1 MVYNDHQNL
10 KGWWLRIMAEK
21 TGLNSEQTAKIVKMI
36 IEFMKLFMC
45 ETLAKRVI
53 SIVLI
58 LAGTPNKQVT
68 MLTNLCDKSV
78 RVLKSK
84 LEKGETKELL
94 QVGGGG
100 RKRRL
105 IDVEQAIIN
114 EVNEGTY
121 HTYQQITDMVAEKY
135 GLKVSSA
142 TIRRLLKKTVSSG

>member
-1 MVYNDHQNL
+1 MAMV
-10 KGWWLRIMAEK
+10 EK
-21 TGLNSEQTAKIVKMI
+21 SGFNSVHTAKTIKMV
-36 IEFMKLFMC
+36 IEFLKLFMC
-45 ETLAKRVI
+45 ETLAKRVV

-84 LEKGETKELL
+84 LEKGETEGLL

-105 IDVEQAIIN
+105 IDVEQAIID

-121 HTYQQITDMVAEKY
+121 HTHQQITDMVVEKF

-142 TIRRLLKKTVSSG
+142 TIRRLLKKTASSD

>member
-1 MVYNDHQNL
+1 
-10 KGWWLRIMAEK
+10 MAEK
-21 TGLNSEQTAKIVKMI
+21 TELNIEHTAKIIKMI
-36 IEFMKLFMC
+36 IEFLKLFMC

-53 SIVLI
+53 SAVLI

-68 MLTNLCDKSV
+68 VLTNLCDKSV

-84 LEKGETKELL
+84 LEKGETEDLL
-94 QVGGGG
+94 DVGGGG
-100 RKRRL
+100 RKRLL

-121 HTYQQITDMVAEKY
+121 RTHQQITDMVAEKF

-142 TIRRLLKKTVSSG
+142 TIRRLLKKKESSV

>member
-1 MVYNDHQNL
+1 MV
-10 KGWWLRIMAEK
+10 EK
-21 TGLNSEQTAKIVKMI
+21 AGINTEHTVKITKMI
-36 IEFMKLFMC
+36 IEFLKLFMC
-45 ETLAKRVI
+45 ETLAKRVV

-58 LAGTPNKQVT
+58 LAGVSNKQVKI
-68 MLTNLCDKSV
+68 LTNLCDKSV
-78 RVLKSK
+78 RVLRSK
-84 LEKGETKELL
+84 LEKGETEDLL

-121 HTYQQITDMVAEKY
+121 HTHQQIADMTAEKF

>member
-1 MVYNDHQNL
+1 MV
-10 KGWWLRIMAEK
+10 MVEK
-21 TGLNSEQTAKIVKMI
+21 AGINTEHAVKITKMI
-36 IEFMKLFMC
+36 IEFLKLFMC
-45 ETLAKRVI
+45 ETLAKRVV

-58 LAGTPNKQVT
+58 LAGVSNKQVKI
-68 MLTNLCDKSV
+68 LTNLCDKSV
-78 RVLKSK
+78 RVLRSK
-84 LEKGETKELL
+84 LEKGETEDLL

-121 HTYQQITDMVAEKY
+121 HTHQQIADMTAEKF

>member
-1 MVYNDHQNL
+1 
-10 KGWWLRIMAEK
+10 MAEK
-21 TGLNSEQTAKIVKMI
+21 TGLNSVGTAKTIKLI
-36 IEFMKLFMC
+36 IEFLKLFMC
-45 ETLAKRVI
+45 ETLAKRVV
-53 SIVLI
+53 SVVLI

-84 LEKGETKELL
+84 LEKGETEGLL

-100 RKRRL
+100 RKRKL
-105 IDVEQAIIN
+105 VDVEQVIIN

-121 HTYQQITDMVAEKY
+121 HTHQQITDMVAEKF

-142 TIRRLLKKTVSSG
+142 TIRRLLKKTASGG